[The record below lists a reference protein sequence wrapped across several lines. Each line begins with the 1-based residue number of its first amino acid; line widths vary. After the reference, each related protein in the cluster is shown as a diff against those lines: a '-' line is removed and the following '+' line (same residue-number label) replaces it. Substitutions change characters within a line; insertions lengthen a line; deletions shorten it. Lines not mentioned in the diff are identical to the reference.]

1 MVPFDMWTPDV
12 YEGAPT
18 PMTAFVATVSKGA
31 VVALLLRYFVQA
43 GAYPYS
49 SFMLVFGSDRWL
61 LDDPR

>member
-1 MVPFDMWTPDV
+1 MWTPDV

-31 VVALLLRYFVQA
+31 VVVLLLRYFVQA
-43 GAYPYS
+43 GAHPYS
-49 SFMLVFGSDRWL
+49 SFRLVFRADRWL